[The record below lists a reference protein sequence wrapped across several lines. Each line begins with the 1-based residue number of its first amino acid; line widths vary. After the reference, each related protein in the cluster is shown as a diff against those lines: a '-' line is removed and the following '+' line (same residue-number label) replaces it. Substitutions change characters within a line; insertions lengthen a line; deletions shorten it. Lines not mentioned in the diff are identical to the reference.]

1 MNIAVIGI
9 GGVGG
14 YFGGKLAL
22 LAERD
27 TATKVYF
34 VARGEHLKAIRA
46 SGLELDAEEGR
57 MMCRPT
63 LATDSI
69 ADLPRL
75 DICIL
80 CVKGY
85 DLLNVLEQLKDKID
99 DDTAI
104 LPLLNGVDIYERAK
118 EVLHKGYLHPS
129 CVYISA
135 SLGGAPGKV
144 RQRGPLSNILFG
156 ADPARQSRPGRPGPE
171 RKALE
176 ILEKAGIKHA
186 WKEDPFLEIWNKYL
200 FIAPFGLVTAD
211 SGKTIGEV
219 IQSPEHLAAVKR
231 IMGEILSLAK
241 VRGVAL
247 PPTAIEDTIEKA
259 KKFPFETKT
268 SFQRDVESPGKPD
281 ERDLF
286 GGSIIRLGKELGVPT
301 PGTQDVFASIARK
314 KPL

>member
-22 LAERD
+22 LAERNP
-27 TATKVYF
+27 ATNVYF
-34 VARGEHLKAIRA
+34 VARGEHLKAIRS

-57 MMCRPT
+57 MLCRPT
-63 LATDSI
+63 LATDAI

-75 DICIL
+75 DLCFL

-85 DLLNVLEQLKDKID
+85 DLPKVLEQLDGKID

-118 EVLHKGYLHPS
+118 KVLHKGYLHPS

-135 SLGGAPGKV
+135 SLEAPGKV
-144 RQRGPLSNILFG
+144 RQRGPLSTILFG
-156 ADPARQSRPGRPGPE
+156 ADPARPSRSDRPGPE

-247 PPTAIEDTIEKA
+247 APTAIEDTIEKA

-301 PGTQDVFASIARK
+301 PGTQDVFASIVRK

>member
-27 TATKVYF
+27 SAVKVYF

-46 SGLELDAEEGR
+46 SGLDLDAEEGR
-57 MMCRPT
+57 MTCRPT
-63 LATDSI
+63 LATEAI

-75 DICIL
+75 DLCFL

-85 DLLNVLEQLKDKID
+85 DLQNVLEQLKDKID
-99 DDTAI
+99 DDTVI

-118 EVLHKGYLHPS
+118 KVLHKGYLHPS

-135 SLGGAPGKV
+135 SLEGPGKV
-144 RQRGPLSNILFG
+144 RQRGPLSTILFG
-156 ADPARQSRPGRPGPE
+156 ADPACHTQE
-171 RKALE
+171 RKALG

-186 WKEDPFLEIWNKYL
+186 WKDDPFLEIWNKYL

-219 IQSPEHLAAVKR
+219 IQSAEHLTAVKR
-231 IMGEILSLAK
+231 IMEEILSLARM
-241 VRGVAL
+241 RGVAL
-247 PPTAIEDTIEKA
+247 APTAMEDTIERA

-268 SFQRDVESPGKPD
+268 SFQRDVDSPGKPD

-286 GGSIIRLGKELGVPT
+286 GGSIIRLGKDLGVPT
-301 PGTQDVFASIARK
+301 PATQDLFASIARK